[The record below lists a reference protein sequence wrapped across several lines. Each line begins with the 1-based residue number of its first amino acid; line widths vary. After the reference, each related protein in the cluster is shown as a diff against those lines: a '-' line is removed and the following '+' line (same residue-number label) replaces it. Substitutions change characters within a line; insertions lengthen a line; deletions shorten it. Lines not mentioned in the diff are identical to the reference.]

1 MAKVSNFDTLQ
12 LTFQCRQGQWF
23 CFLIPIVNLAPLQQ
37 AESQTMQTTLNNSR
51 CAKLLMASA
60 VLISMSALG
69 NPQSALQQAS
79 MHDLGSQLE
88 IGDVVF
94 IRIPKPPFTKVA
106 ATTSSWTNHVGIVTD
121 VSGVEP
127 VIAESR
133 VPVSGVTTWSKFVGR
148 SDAGRVAI
156 TRLPVPLGTQQY
168 AKLKQAVAA
177 RQGIL
182 YDTGFNLHSSR
193 QFCSRYVREVLQ
205 EATGV
210 ELGEV
215 ENFSKLLQRNPQAD
229 QRFWQMWYF
238 GRIPWQRETVTP
250 ASLLRDGKM
259 RVVFN
264 GHAS

>member
-12 LTFQCRQGQWF
+12 LTFQCCQGQWF

-37 AESQTMQTTLNNSR
+37 AESQTMQTILNNSR
-51 CAKLLMASA
+51 CAKALMASA

-69 NPQSALQQAS
+69 NPQPVLQQMTAR
-79 MHDLGSQLE
+79 DLGKQLQV
-88 IGDVVF
+88 GDVVF

-106 ATTSSWTNHVGIVTD
+106 TTTSSWTNHVGIVSD
-121 VSGVEP
+121 VSSNET

-133 VPVSGVTTWSKFVGR
+133 VPFSGETTWTKFVKR
-148 SDAGRVAI
+148 SDAGRIAI
-156 TRLPVPLGTQQY
+156 IRLPVSLNEHQQV
-168 AKLKQAVAA
+168 KLKQAVAA

-215 ENFSKLLQRNPQAD
+215 ENFSKLLQSNPQAD

-259 RVVFN
+259 RVVFD